1 MLSTCLTP
9 SRYSRLF
16 TCLISGRSS
25 RMYIRSKIQV
35 QILAAAAICLLM
47 NIPYYFNYEI
57 RECHDKNAGCDCTQI
72 IYNQQ
77 ASLSGVKIS
86 TPIEG
91 SHIYENKSPIDPVNG
106 IRLTNSNTTWIHCYT
121 DFSKTIL
128 WQVWY
133 IVYEVCK
140 FSMNDKSIGHNYAI
154 LKLLQI
160 LVILFSRF
168 F

>member
-57 RECHDKNAGCDCTQI
+57 RECYDRNAGCDCTQI

-77 ASLSGVKIS
+77 ASISVKMS

-91 SHIYENKSPIDPVNG
+91 SHIYETKSLNVPLNS

-121 DFSKTIL
+121 DFSKTVL

-133 IVYEVCK
+133 IVYEVRR
-140 FSMNDKSIGHNYAI
+140 FSKNEKVLTTRLYKD
-154 LKLLQI
+154 
-160 LVILFSRF
+160 
-168 F
+168 

>member
-1 MLSTCLTP
+1 
-9 SRYSRLF
+9 
-16 TCLISGRSS
+16 
-25 RMYIRSKIQV
+25 MYIRSKIQV

-140 FSMNDKSIGHNYAI
+140 FSMNDKSIGHNLYAI
-154 LKLLQI
+154 MQY
-160 LVILFSRF
+160 
-168 F
+168 

>member
-1 MLSTCLTP
+1 MLPTCLTP

-16 TCLISGRSS
+16 TCSIPGRYS

-77 ASLSGVKIS
+77 ASLKGVKIS

-91 SHIYENKSPIDPVNG
+91 SHIYETKSPIEPSNS

-121 DFSKTIL
+121 DFSKTVL

-133 IVYEVCK
+133 IVYEVCR
-140 FSMNDKSIGHNYAI
+140 FSKNEKVLITQLYNAI
-154 LKLLQI
+154 MQH
-160 LVILFSRF
+160 
-168 F
+168 